1 MNRSTLSGLINS
13 MTAELDSLLTLM
25 VLTFPH
31 AVVIE
36 LIWPKSAVGGR
47 LVINTLAEVG
57 RGVAAAVA
65 AVAGARTAIGKMTC
79 L

>member
-1 MNRSTLSGLINS
+1 MNS

-57 RGVAAAVA
+57 RGVAAAA
-65 AVAGARTAIGKMTC
+65 ADVAGALTAIGKITRF
-79 L
+79 

>member
-1 MNRSTLSGLINS
+1 MNS

-57 RGVAAAVA
+57 RGVAAAA
-65 AVAGARTAIGKMTC
+65 TLVAGALTAIGKITRF
-79 L
+79 

>member
-1 MNRSTLSGLINS
+1 MNS

-57 RGVAAAVA
+57 RGVDVAAAL
-65 AVAGARTAIGKMTC
+65 VAGALTAIGKITRF
-79 L
+79 